1 MLRLQSMPLAQRVRC
16 PPAWLKRLPQGR
28 STLWESD
35 CHGDED
41 LVAGVLDAEDLVI
54 EEISSYQ
61 RSRTRG
67 FDVIDELLSSPHF
80 NSRPCDDTAAA
91 LIIPELWIPI
101 FIPILDVTLEEHPP
115 SLQYAFELREYSHEP
130 RWAPKSLPSVFAWDE
145 NEVKEASSLMEDVQA
160 LCPPLRE
167 YIHVEPLLEL
177 ENVLTIDDTSDRVY
191 TLRMEPLLRPSS
203 LTTKPSKLRVR
214 SNVFDDNEVFPA
226 AGAPYSSLDSESLI
240 LPDRWRE
247 QLECFSSAVQF
258 SDVIDLTVDLTSHTS
273 SALSSTINYYAQSMQ
288 SLHTVEIPSNY
299 ERRKKRKRSLLQIMF
314 STTFLSYIPTKS
326 TTSRF
331 NTPKT
336 LLSLIAPILSQLS
349 IDDDGPKA
357 KWRRLS
363 LMDSVKEK
371 TIIETVHY
379 NDASSNES
387 LLLILSRPTA
397 LPNRVTS
404 KAVDDSLRNAG
415 KGRSVVELPPI
426 EQPTTRQ
433 EPNDLESHVQS
444 AQATGTSIVKTSA
457 QMSQTSC
464 DGLRGDGATEDTSLH
479 NLPQMIPSEGEVT
492 AQTISHPPAL
502 YDFSR
507 SVDIYMKLHG
517 KENIPCIPFPIA
529 SSDKLCPQQ
538 DSSPARPA
546 ILRTKA
552 TDFEHKE
559 RQQECTILITENLFE
574 DGSIITQLALEGIQ
588 CVDCALQPPIHFII
602 DILTGLSILFETQLH
617 DSQFLRKY
625 ILQLTT
631 NAFKFRRIWIIILG
645 NYSSSNSS
653 AYFQFILCLSSFP
666 CEVVVRWGQTRR
678 FAALMAS
685 VIDMAVQCVAV
696 EEGRLKGEF
705 FNREFLNN
713 VNTPLFAARC
723 EFLQLFPSINFFA
736 AAYLLS
742 KWDISCLLGS
752 SHDETLLGLP
762 TSLAPS
768 VSKMK
773 ELSICSIGI
782 ERSNGGKGKPYQPMP
797 LSELKYVK
805 SKSLPNGQTVSTL
818 DGIKVYA
825 DDRIFAHRNCDGF
838 GSNDSTAGSHAALLI
853 ELISSLNRDGEYIVL
868 FSCLSDFEH

>member
-16 PPAWLKRLPQGR
+16 PSAWLKRLPQGR

-35 CHGDED
+35 FLGDED

-61 RSRTRG
+61 RSRTRK
-67 FDVIDELLSSPHF
+67 FDVIDELLSPPHF
-80 NSRPCDDTAAA
+80 NTRPCDDTAAA
-91 LIIPELWIPI
+91 LVITEIWIPI

-115 SLQYAFELREYSHEP
+115 SFQYAFELREYSHEP
-130 RWAPKSLPSVFAWDE
+130 IRAPKSLPSVFAWDRQE
-145 NEVKEASSLMEDVQA
+145 LKESPSLIEDVQA

-167 YIHVEPLLEL
+167 YIHVEPFHQLESI
-177 ENVLTIDDTSDRVY
+177 LTIDDTSDRFY
-191 TLRMEPLLRPSS
+191 MLRVEPLLRPSP
-203 LTTKPSKLRVR
+203 LTAEPSKLRIR
-214 SNVFDDNEVFPA
+214 SHVFNDNEVFPA
-226 AGAPYSSLDSESLI
+226 AGAPYPSLDYESLT
-240 LPDRWRE
+240 LPDRCRE
-247 QLECFSSAVQF
+247 HLECSSYAVQF
-258 SDVIDLTVDLTSHTS
+258 SDVIDLTTDLTSHAN

-288 SLHTVEIPSNY
+288 SLSPPTIELPFPY

-314 STTFLSYIPTKS
+314 STTFLSYIPTTS
-326 TTSRF
+326 MTTRF
-331 NTPKT
+331 KTPKT
-336 LLSLIAPILSQLS
+336 LLSLIAPMLSQLS
-349 IDDDGPKA
+349 IDYHGPKA
-357 KWRRLS
+357 KWRRFS
-363 LMDSVKEK
+363 LVDSVKEE

-379 NDASSNES
+379 NDTSSNES

-397 LPNRVTS
+397 LRGTS

-433 EPNDLESHVQS
+433 EPNDLESHVPS
-444 AQATGTSIVKTSA
+444 ANKATGTSIVNTSA
-457 QMSQTSC
+457 QMSQISC
-464 DGLRGDGATEDTSLH
+464 DGLRGNGATEDTSLR
-479 NLPQMIPSEGEVT
+479 NLPQMIPLESEVM
-492 AQTISHPPAL
+492 AQTISHPSEA

-507 SVDIYMKLHG
+507 AVDIYMKLHG
-517 KENIPCIPFPIA
+517 KENMPCIPFPLA
-529 SSDKLCPQQ
+529 PTDKPRPEQY
-538 DSSPARPA
+538 SSPAQPT

-552 TDFEHKE
+552 TDVAQKE
-559 RQQECTILITENLFE
+559 RRECTILITENLFE
-574 DGSIITQLALEGIQ
+574 DGSIITQLALEGIR
-588 CVDCALQPPIHFII
+588 CVDCALQPPIHFMI

-645 NYSSSNSS
+645 NNSSSNSS

-678 FAALMAS
+678 FAALMVS

-736 AAYLLS
+736 AAHLLS
-742 KWDISCLLGS
+742 KWDISSLLGS

-762 TSLAPS
+762 TSLVPF

-782 ERSNGGKGKPYQPMP
+782 ERPNGGKGKPYQPMP

-825 DDRIFAHRNCDGF
+825 GDRIFANRNCNGF
-838 GSNDSTAGSHAALLI
+838 GSNDSMWPAHML
-853 ELISSLNRDGEYIVL
+853 R
-868 FSCLSDFEH
+868 F